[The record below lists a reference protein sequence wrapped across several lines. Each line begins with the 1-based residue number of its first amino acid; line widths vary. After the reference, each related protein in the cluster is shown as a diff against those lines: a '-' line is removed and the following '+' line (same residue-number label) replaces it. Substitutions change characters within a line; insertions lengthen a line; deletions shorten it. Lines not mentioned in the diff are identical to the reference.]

1 MSTVSIKVDER
12 TKRLMEMH
20 DEINW
25 SAVLRKDIEAKLAA
39 LEGRTIDREKQDS
52 AFRKIAELRDKF
64 NRNLHGTELI
74 REWRELRR

>member
-1 MSTVSIKVDER
+1 MATVSIRVDEK
-12 TKRLMEMH
+12 TKKIMEMH

-25 SAVLRKDIEAKLAA
+25 SAVLRKEIDAKLTA
-39 LEGRTIDREKQDS
+39 LEGRAIDREKQDS

-74 REWRELRR
+74 REWRDSRR